1 MEKSRFYDII
11 KYSDGKLTEEKDEVV
26 AEFWMDLFVDGV
38 KFVRLLCTPESL
50 ESLAVGFLK
59 SDGVISSMQDVKDV
73 GVDTQNKAVFVT
85 TLSPEATRE
94 KLAGKKVSIV
104 GTSKGIV
111 SDSLYEAIAPKDRPN
126 LELDIDRILD
136 IVGDFS
142 SRSGL
147 FSATGGAHSCAISDG
162 QRLLDFKEDIGRHNA
177 VDKIVGN
184 CMLRGIDTSD
194 KLLILSGRVS
204 SEMLLKAINA
214 GFYAVISRAAPTDAA
229 IDIAREKGII
239 LCGFAR
245 GRKMNIYTD
254 FPSRHF

>member
-11 KYSDGKLTEEKDEVV
+11 KYNDGKLTKWEDEVV
-26 AEFWMDLFVDGV
+26 AEFWLDLFVDGA

-59 SDGVISSMQDVKDV
+59 SDGIISSREDVKDIR
-73 GVDTQNKAVFVT
+73 VDTQKKAVFVAT
-85 TLSPEATRE
+85 SSPEATKE
-94 KLAGKKVSIV
+94 KIAGKKVNIV

-111 SDSLYEAIAPKDRPN
+111 SDSLYETNAPKARPDI
-126 LELDIDRILD
+126 ELDIDRILD
-136 IVGDFS
+136 IVSDFS
-142 SRSGL
+142 SMSGL

-162 QRLLDFKEDIGRHNA
+162 QKLLDFKEDIGRHNA

-184 CMLRGIDTSD
+184 CMLEGIDTSD

-214 GFYAVISRAAPTDAA
+214 GFYGVISRAAPTDAA
-229 IDIAREKGII
+229 IDIARENGII